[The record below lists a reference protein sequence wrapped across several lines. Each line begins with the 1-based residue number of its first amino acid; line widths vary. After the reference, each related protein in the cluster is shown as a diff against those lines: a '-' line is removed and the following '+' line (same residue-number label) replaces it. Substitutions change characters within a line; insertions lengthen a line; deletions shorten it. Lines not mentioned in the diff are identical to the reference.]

1 VGASTSG
8 LSGDREQG
16 CPPWPH
22 SQPQLHRPQTHRLH
36 LGGEGVCPHSVFP
49 PLPAPWPLA
58 CRLTASPSPQLPPH
72 TNQPPPGVLTPTSLL
87 CSLCNPLWSVLSEA
101 SPPSHHVP
109 PLSPPPLS
117 PQTFLASS
125 GGLYCLGGGCGNVV
139 IPGCMSLPRSPTSSA
154 LQLACLGL
162 AAGLHGADALRAPAP
177 SRPPRVRLGA
187 GGDSVSP
194 ECAWVWWEVGLCADG
209 SIQRGLDDRESQ

>member
-1 VGASTSG
+1 MS
-8 LSGDREQG
+8 LSK
-16 CPPWPH
+16 
-22 SQPQLHRPQTHRLH
+22 
-36 LGGEGVCPHSVFP
+36 
-49 PLPAPWPLA
+49 PLA
-58 CRLTASPSPQLPPH
+58 RRPHCGAAWGGPDAFCAPSIRISSAGPSVDARKAGQPGGHGPAAPH
-72 TNQPPPGVLTPTSLL
+72 P
-87 CSLCNPLWSVLSEA
+87 C
-101 SPPSHHVP
+101 PSHHVP

>member
-1 VGASTSG
+1 MSRAVLRGLTHSPSST
-8 LSGDREQG
+8 DPRHTG
-16 CPPWPH
+16 CIWEARGSAHVQSSLLFLLPGPWPVA
-22 SQPQLHRPQTHRLH
+22 SPPHRP
-36 LGGEGVCPHSVFP
+36 HSF
-49 PLPAPWPLA
+49 LPTP
-58 CRLTASPSPQLPPH
+58 
-72 TNQPPPGVLTPTSLL
+72 TNRRRGVLTPTSLL

-101 SPPSHHVP
+101 SPRSHHVP

-162 AAGLHGADALRAPAP
+162 AAGLHGADALRAPCPEQAP
-177 SRPPRVRLGA
+177 EGPVGGGRRLCVTRVCMDVVGRGA
-187 GGDSVSP
+187 
-194 ECAWVWWEVGLCADG
+194 LC
-209 SIQRGLDDRESQ
+209 